1 MSHFGKH
8 SNSIETLIDVTEAM
22 LHVME
27 DKGIDPETVSQ
38 RPEFTV
44 LIHFLKSI
52 IDGELNIPNELT
64 DTLRKKSE
72 ELGFD
77 LEDVKIKRFELMR
90 GLNGFHPSINTL
102 QVINNRRNDDLS
114 NQLKHTDTT

>member
-8 SNSIETLIDVTEAM
+8 SKSIETLIDVTEAM

-27 DKGIDPETVSQ
+27 EKGIDQEKLSK

-64 DTLRKKSE
+64 DTLREKGA
-72 ELGFD
+72 ELGID
-77 LEDVKIKRFELMR
+77 INDINKR
-90 GLNGFHPSINTL
+90 LN
-102 QVINNRRNDDLS
+102 
-114 NQLKHTDTT
+114 

>member
-8 SNSIETLIDVTEAM
+8 SNSIETRIDVTEAM

-27 DKGIDPETVSQ
+27 KKGIDPETVSQ

-44 LIHFLKSI
+44 LILFLKSI
-52 IDGELNIPNELT
+52 IDVELNIPNELT
-64 DTLRKKSE
+64 DTLRKNSE

-77 LEDVKIKRFELMR
+77 LEDVKKDLKD
-90 GLNGFHPSINTL
+90 LN
-102 QVINNRRNDDLS
+102 
-114 NQLKHTDTT
+114 